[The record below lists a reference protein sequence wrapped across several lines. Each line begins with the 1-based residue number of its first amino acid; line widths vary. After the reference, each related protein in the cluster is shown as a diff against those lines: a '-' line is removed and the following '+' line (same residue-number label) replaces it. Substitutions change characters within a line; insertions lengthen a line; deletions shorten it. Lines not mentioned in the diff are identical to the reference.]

1 MLEDLQLSGQ
11 RVVLCGASGTLG
23 RAIAKKLADEG
34 AQLALLG
41 RHPDALHA
49 IAERLP
55 ASTGGGSHVVIECDL
70 SKQESIDN
78 AMDTIHQ
85 RFNGIDVFISA
96 AGAAQGGI
104 FLELD
109 DRAWRDNLEVKLFGT
124 LRILRAVV
132 KRMIESRCGRIVLVA
147 GHSAEKPDP
156 RMLPGAVANASLI
169 TIVRG
174 LAEELKAQGV
184 SINAVNPG
192 PVRSSRLE
200 YLMKAEAA
208 RSGLTPA
215 QAQAAFL
222 ARSGLRELIEP
233 DDVAAHVAFFSS
245 SLSSHLT
252 GTSITL

>member
-1 MLEDLQLSGQ
+1 VLEDLQLSGQ

-41 RHPDALHA
+41 RHPDVLYAVA
-49 IAERLP
+49 ASLP

-96 AGAAQGGI
+96 AGASQGGI
-104 FLELD
+104 FSELD
-109 DRAWRDNLEVKLFGT
+109 DRAWRNNLEVKLFGT

-132 KRMIESRCGRIVLVA
+132 MRMTESRSGRIVLVA

-200 YLMKAEAA
+200 SLMNAEAA

-222 ARSGLRELIEP
+222 SRSGLRELIEP
-233 DDVAAHVAFFSS
+233 DDVAAHVAFFAS

>member
-1 MLEDLQLSGQ
+1 MRRE
-11 RVVLCGASGTLG
+11 RNSGTSHCE
-23 RAIAKKLADEG
+23 KLADEG

-109 DRAWRDNLEVKLFGT
+109 DHAWRDNLEVKLFGT

-132 KRMIESRCGRIVLVA
+132 KRMTESRCGRIVLVA

-215 QAQAAFL
+215 QAKAAFL